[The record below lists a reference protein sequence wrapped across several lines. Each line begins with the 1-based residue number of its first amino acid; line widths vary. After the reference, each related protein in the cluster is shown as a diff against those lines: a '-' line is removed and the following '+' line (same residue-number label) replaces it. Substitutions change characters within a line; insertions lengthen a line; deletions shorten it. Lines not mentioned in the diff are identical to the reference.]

1 MQRRYITVDVFTD
14 RAFGGNPLGVVLDA
28 GGLSTE
34 QMQAVAREF
43 NYSETTFVLPPADP
57 AHDAQVRIFTV
68 NRELPFAGHP
78 NVGTAFVLATLA
90 AKPPA
95 RLLFEEGAGLVP
107 VEIVTEQG
115 RVVSTEFTAPQPL
128 KRMSHLAVEQAA
140 ACLSLS
146 AGDFKTD
153 RHAPQIISVGLS
165 FLAVEV
171 ASREALRRARPM
183 PRRSQNLPVRRQ
195 RRRLLL
201 HARCAAAKSRASCRR
216 GCSTPAPADCPRP
229 ATGSATA
236 ACAALLA
243 DLDDSKDG
251 ELKLKI
257 GQGVDMGR
265 PSLLLTRVRKQNGAV
280 ASIHVGGGSVKM
292 MEGTFRLDGKGDGLV
307 ARMSA
312 AISGAGVRVARM
324 SLRSSGLRLYTCGAT
339 RFSTFTPSRSSMISA
354 IHCRWQWAWSRS

>member
-43 NYSETTFVLPPADP
+43 NYSETTFVLPPANP

-90 AKPPA
+90 PKPPA

-107 VEIVTEQG
+107 VEIVTDQG
-115 RVVSTEFTAPQPL
+115 KVVSTEFTAPQLL
-128 KRMSHLAVEQAA
+128 KRMSHLPAEQAA

-146 AGDFKTD
+146 AGDIKTD
-153 RHAPQIISVGLS
+153 RHAPQIISVGL
-165 FLAVEV
+165 
-171 ASREALRRARPM
+171 ASRYPLRRAKPD
-183 PRRSQNLPVRRQ
+183 
-195 RRRLLL
+195 
-201 HARCAAAKSRASCRR
+201 AAAFAKTFPCDGSDAVYFYTRDV
-216 GCSTPAPADCPRP
+216 PAGEKPCELQARMFHPGVSGLSEDP

-236 ACAALLA
+236 AAAALLA
-243 DLDDSKDG
+243 DLDETKDG

-265 PSLLLTRVRKQNGAV
+265 PSLLLTRVCKQNGAV

-292 MEGTFRLDGKGDGLV
+292 MEGTF
-307 ARMSA
+307 
-312 AISGAGVRVARM
+312 
-324 SLRSSGLRLYTCGAT
+324 SL
-339 RFSTFTPSRSSMISA
+339 
-354 IHCRWQWAWSRS
+354 